1 MEKLQSTI
9 TDDFELEKNLIRK
22 SPEKLLVI
30 LREALINM
38 IVHAD
43 Y

>member
-30 LREALINM
+30 LRGINKY
-38 IVHAD
+38 D
-43 Y
+43 CSC